1 MLETATLVGLL
12 LALAGPP
19 LIALLGSRPA
29 SGPPSLPGL
38 LLGQAL
44 LAGLAAAVVA
54 IVLLWEGQ
62 PLRSIGLKPPGWST
76 VAWGVGMAAFFILL
90 LGPLLLRLPGWL
102 GLGGFAPTL
111 ARLASLPLW
120 YLLLAVLVGGVAEE
134 VLYRGYALDRLGI
147 LLGSPWLAGLVVVLL
162 FGFAHVPLW
171 GIGPALTMTI
181 SGAALTLFFL
191 WHGDL
196 LANIIAHVTTD
207 FAGIVL
213 HPLLQ
218 ALKRRTET

>member
-1 MLETATLVGLL
+1 MSACCWPF
-12 LALAGPP
+12 AGPP

-29 SGPPSLPGL
+29 SAPPSLP
-38 LLGQAL
+38 
-44 LAGLAAAVVA
+44 
-54 IVLLWEGQ
+54 
-62 PLRSIGLKPPGWST
+62 S
-76 VAWGVGMAAFFILL
+76 LL

-134 VLYRGYALDRLGI
+134 ILYHGYALDRLGI
-147 LLGSPWLAGLVVVLL
+147 LLGSPWFAGLMVVLL
-162 FGFAHVPLW
+162 FGLGHIPLW
-171 GIGPALTMTI
+171 GIGQALTTTI

-196 LANIIAHVTTD
+196 LANIIAHVATD

-213 HPLLQ
+213 RRLIRAFSHWQLN
-218 ALKRRTET
+218 ALAS

>member
-19 LIALLGSRPA
+19 LIALIGNRPA
-29 SGPPSLPGL
+29 SGSPALPGL

-44 LAGLAAAVVA
+44 LVGLAAAVVA

-62 PLRSIGLKPPGWST
+62 PLSSIGLQPPGWST
-76 VAWGVGMAAFFILL
+76 LAWGAGMAAFFILL

-120 YLLLAVLVGGVAEE
+120 YLLLAVLIGGVAEE
-134 VLYRGYALDRLGI
+134 ILYRGYALDRLGS
-147 LLGSPWLAGLVVVLL
+147 LLGSPWLAGLAVVLL
-162 FGFAHVPLW
+162 FGLAHIPLW
-171 GIGPALTMTI
+171 GVGPALTTTI

-191 WHGDL
+191 WQGDL
-196 LANIIAHVTTD
+196 LANIIAHVVTD

-213 HPLLQ
+213 PPLLQ
-218 ALKRRTET
+218 ALRRRTGP